1 MGVEYGKIDASN
13 GVEIDASNE
22 VNPACTNVASDV
34 YLALWWRRATSAEI
48 CFEEFGCL
56 AETWLK
62 IREMEEIREKY
73 FMSKAAPD
81 ELMMSEPEKDE
92 DPDLDYKSMYNKL
105 VDSLLES
112 DEVQIDQHTFV
123 SKSDAEAEIEAMRSE
138 PAKKPKSEAMSA
150 AGKSSFARR
159 KMAALEA
166 VKSARASGCT
176 LQGIADQSDL
186 SLSCVMDLI
195 NGVAKPVRD
204 WTKLEKGLK
213 KLGHPPRPIPKE
225 EEHEQEG

>member
-1 MGVEYGKIDASN
+1 M
-13 GVEIDASNE
+13 
-22 VNPACTNVASDV
+22 
-34 YLALWWRRATSAEI
+34 LALILEHVKTFNSQYREFNELMEVWTRVKELEASAEI
-48 CFEEFGCL
+48 YLE
-56 AETWLK
+56 AE
-62 IREMEEIREKY
+62 REHKRAIED
-73 FMSKAAPD
+73 FMK
-81 ELMMSEPEKDE
+81 ELTGPKET
-92 DPDLDYKSMYNKL
+92 
-105 VDSLLES
+105 
-112 DEVQIDQHTFV
+112 QIDQHTFLVEDEDPAAGITPVV
-123 SKSDAEAEIEAMRSE
+123 SSPVAPQLSQNI
-138 PAKKPKSEAMSA
+138 KKPKSEAMSE

-159 KMAALEA
+159 KLAALEA